1 MWLYI
6 DTFAYLL
13 ILHQVAADLQDANKA
28 NGTSPSSQLSRPS
41 SKCSSQVSLVDSV
54 SVLGTSDDSLA
65 APLELSPLEI
75 APLELASSELSALVL
90 DPSYDS
96 AIPLDTTRTMASA
109 DDNLITS
116 SPLELVEQELLPQED
131 SSTHLGDDNLVTTT
145 TTSVPT
151 FDTSTILITN
161 ISMVTSVTDI
171 SIENSNIL
179 VENSSSLDKVSLE
192 QEVKNSAKGLGDLD
206 PVDTSN
212 SPTNVTKDTIVIDF
226 NKRLQGRLDVS
237 GIMLAIKNKYRYIHE
252 GLDTKKSKY
261 PIKARHSIPVNT
273 MPEPTKTA
281 ILEIPLI
288 GRRRVAV
295 KPDHGEGLTQTT
307 RVGSVKS
314 KATTKTKIPAPSKK
328 SSSKP
333 RISGRKFPL
342 NSFCRVDDVTDL
354 SIRIA
359 KKPSPLATINR
370 RAKYGFIDYEMTLPV
385 EKRSRIPITKERRNS
400 YSDEERRAGFV
411 NPIYV
416 QSNTPLSV
424 ETISEYRD
432 YSKIDIGVA
441 IRSYAAVIK
450 ALFPALG
457 TFTKVNGVTEL
468 AGVFD
473 VQLALHRLEKAST
486 IRLQRQMPANG
497 VTRNRLIHCMNY
509 CAVELYL
516 GVLDEVS
523 FVVSKVTDDL
533 ARYYAGLRLPCCHD
547 NEESATDAHRITSGV
562 MICINRIILKTFSG
576 GKVVCSCRIC
586 DRVENCSCAVNYR
599 KGMLT
604 QHTLT
609 DISYYFTL
617 YIFTLFYYI
626 LIFMNTHKVV

>member
-13 ILHQVAADLQDANKA
+13 ILHQVATDLQDANKA

-41 SKCSSQVSLVDSV
+41 SKCPSPISFDSV
-54 SVLGTSDDSLA
+54 SVLSASEKSSA
-65 APLELSPLEI
+65 VPLELSPLELES
-75 APLELASSELSALVL
+75 PELASSELSSLVL

-96 AIPLDTTRTMASA
+96 AIPLDTTRTMTSTE
-109 DDNLITS
+109 DNLITS
-116 SPLELVEQELLPQED
+116 TPLELVEQELLPQED

-151 FDTSTILITN
+151 LDTSTTLLTD

-179 VENSSSLDKVSLE
+179 VERSSSPDEVSLE
-192 QEVKNSAKGLGDLD
+192 QEVKHSAKGLGDLD
-206 PVDTSN
+206 PVNTSN
-212 SPTNVTKDTIVIDF
+212 SPTNVKKDTIVIDF

-252 GLDTKKSKY
+252 GLETKNNKY
-261 PIKARHSIPVNT
+261 PVHPRHSIPVNT

-281 ILEIPLI
+281 ILEIPLTG
-288 GRRRVAV
+288 GRHVAV
-295 KPDHGEGLTQTT
+295 QPDHGEGLTQTT

-328 SSSKP
+328 SSAKP
-333 RISGRKFPL
+333 RISGRTFPI
-342 NSFCRVDDVTDL
+342 NSFCRVEDITDL
-354 SIRIA
+354 SIIA
-359 KKPSPLATINR
+359 KKSSPLATINR

-385 EKRSRIPITKERRNS
+385 EKRSRIPITKERRDR

-424 ETISEYRD
+424 DTISEYRD
-432 YSKIDIGVA
+432 YSKIDIGAA
-441 IRSYAAVIK
+441 ICSYAAVIK

-486 IRLQRQMPANG
+486 IRLQCQMPANG
-497 VTRNRLIHCMNY
+497 VTRNRLIRCMNY
-509 CAVELYL
+509 GAVELYL
-516 GVLDEVS
+516 CKLDEVS

-547 NEESATDAHRITSGV
+547 NEESATEAHRITSGV

-599 KGMLT
+599 KGMHS

-626 LIFMNTHKVV
+626 LIFMNTYKVV

>member
-1 MWLYI
+1 MYLYI
-6 DTFAYLL
+6 YTFAYLL
-13 ILHQVAADLQDANKA
+13 ILHQVAADIQDANKA
-28 NGTSPSSQLSRPS
+28 NGTRPSSQISRPS
-41 SKCSSQVSLVDSV
+41 SKCPSPISFDSV
-54 SVLGTSDDSLA
+54 SVLSASEKSSA
-65 APLELSPLEI
+65 APLELSPLELES
-75 APLELASSELSALVL
+75 PELASLVL

-96 AIPLDTTRTMASA
+96 AIPLDMTRTMTSA
-109 DDNLITS
+109 EDNLITS
-116 SPLELVEQELLPQED
+116 TPLELVEQELLPQEG
-131 SSTHLGDDNLVTTT
+131 STTHLGDDNLVTTT

-151 FDTSTILITN
+151 FDTSTILITD
-161 ISMVTSVTDI
+161 ISMFTSVTDI

-179 VENSSSLDKVSLE
+179 VENSSSPDKVSLE
-192 QEVKNSAKGLGDLD
+192 QEVKHSAKGLGDLD
-206 PVDTSN
+206 TVDTRN

-252 GLDTKKSKY
+252 GLETKKSEY
-261 PIKARHSIPVNT
+261 PVHPRHSIPVNT

-295 KPDHGEGLTQTT
+295 KPDHGEGLTQPTSDGFVT
-307 RVGSVKS
+307 S

-328 SSSKP
+328 SSAKP

-385 EKRSRIPITKERRNS
+385 EKRSRIPITKERRER

-424 ETISEYRD
+424 DTISEYRD
-432 YSKIDIGVA
+432 YSKIDIGAA

-497 VTRNRLIHCMNY
+497 VTRNRLIGCMNY
-509 CAVELYL
+509 GAVELYL

-533 ARYYAGLRLPCCHD
+533 ARYYAGLQLPCCHD
-547 NEESATDAHRITSGV
+547 NEESATEAHRITSGV

-586 DRVENCSCAVNYR
+586 DRMENCSCAVNYR
-599 KGMLT
+599 KGMHS

-626 LIFMNTHKVV
+626 LLLINVTLASLLI